1 MSRILGRVTQLPARP
16 RSGLPFRAARRIR
29 DEVLGRPPSPL
40 YGLDMLHRAT
50 FVRSDDPGYRLNLV
64 VPTLASARV
73 FGGIR
78 TAMDLF
84 DVVAASAPEHRVI
97 AGGGDN
103 PVSANARADHVAN
116 AGKAAAPRQAVDL
129 GPNGAKLEI
138 RPNDV
143 FIATFWTTA
152 ELVMRIRRWQGETFG
167 HVPARF
173 GYVVQDFEPG
183 FYPYSVNSE
192 LSRVT
197 YTDPE
202 STVAVFNTSILQAWF
217 HSQGIRFGIEHVFEP
232 RGLPQLLAAASRPPA
247 TRRKTILVYGRPKTP
262 RNAFAS
268 IVEGLRLWRIANPER
283 AAQWTV
289 TSIGEAHDDIDLGG
303 GMVLK
308 SAGKLSLEEYATR
321 LREAAVGISLMVSAH
336 PSYPPL
342 EMAHLGMLVVTN
354 RFGSKDLSTWHP
366 NITSTED
373 LRGETVAAAI
383 TAATDQFEADP
394 GLGDRRTDVATPFTS
409 TEPQFPFAADLA
421 AELEAGT
428 RPAP

>member
-1 MSRILGRVTQLPARP
+1 MTQLPARP
-16 RSGLPFRAARRIR
+16 RSGLPFRVARRFR
-29 DEVLGRPPSPL
+29 DEVFGRPPSPL
-40 YGLDMLHRAT
+40 YGLDMLHRAR

-64 VPTLASARV
+64 VPTLESARV

-84 DVVAASAPEHRVI
+84 EVVAASAPEHRVV

-103 PVSANARADHVAN
+103 PVSANAQAEGVAN
-116 AGKAAAPRQAVDL
+116 AGRGAAPKGATDL
-129 GPNGAKLEI
+129 GRRDAVLDV

-152 ELVMRIRRWQGETFG
+152 ELVMRIRRWQAETFG
-167 HVPARF
+167 RVPSRF

-192 LSRVT
+192 LSRAT
-197 YTDPE
+197 YADPE
-202 STVAVFNTSILQAWF
+202 STVAVFNTSILRDWF
-217 HSQGIRFGIEHVFEP
+217 HGQGIRFGIEHTFEP
-232 RGLPQLLAAASRPPA
+232 RGLPQLLSAASRPPVPR
-247 TRRKTILVYGRPKTP
+247 TRTILIYGRPKTP

-268 IVEGLRLWRIANPER
+268 IVEGLRLWRATDPER
-283 AAQWTV
+283 AATWTV
-289 TSIGEAHDDIDLGG
+289 TSIGESHHDIDLGG

-308 SAGKLSLEEYATR
+308 SAGKLSLDEYARR
-321 LREAAVGISLMVSAH
+321 LREAAVGVSLMVSAH

-354 RFGSKDLSTWHP
+354 RFGAKDLSTWHP
-366 NITSTED
+366 NITSTAD

-383 TAATDQFEADP
+383 TAATDLFQADP
-394 GLGDRRTDVATPFTS
+394 GLGDRRADVQTPFTS
-409 TEPQFPFAADLA
+409 SEPQFPFAADFA

-428 RPAP
+428 HD